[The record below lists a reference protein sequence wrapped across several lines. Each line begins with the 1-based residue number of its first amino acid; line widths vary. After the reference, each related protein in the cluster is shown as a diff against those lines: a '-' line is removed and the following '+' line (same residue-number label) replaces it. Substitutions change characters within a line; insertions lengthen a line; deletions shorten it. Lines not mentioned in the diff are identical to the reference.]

1 MNRYALTSDLDV
13 YAHTV
18 DGHPAIN
25 GEVDFGLLANKWVK
39 TDING
44 NLDTTSETPITLSSG
59 NNGYLYS
66 NNGTLQFKDENYVTL
81 STAQNISGAK
91 RFTQNDVT
99 IVDNSLLVI
108 DASSNNG
115 TSISKNGV
123 VINSTT
129 PFIDFSTPG
138 TAANDSFIA
147 MTAASGNKLGVDS
160 PNGIVLG
167 APANQATLKNQ
178 PTDQSTNSLAIAT
191 CGYVQSQLSGVTNSN
206 LKVITGVTWN
216 GTQIVV
222 AS

>member
-1 MNRYALTSDLDV
+1 MNNYALTSDLDA

-18 DGHPAIN
+18 DGHQAVD

-39 TDING
+39 TDSNG

-66 NNGTLQFKDENYVTL
+66 NNGTLQFKDEDYVTL
-81 STAQNISGAK
+81 STAQDISGKK
-91 RFTQNDVT
+91 RFTQNDVI
-99 IVDNSLLVI
+99 IVDNSLLLV
-108 DASSNNG
+108 DTSTNNG
-115 TSISKNGV
+115 TSISQNGV
-123 VINSTT
+123 TINSTT

-138 TAANDSFIA
+138 TTANDAFIA

-178 PTDQSTNSLAIAT
+178 PTDQSTDSLAIAT
-191 CGYVQSQLSGVTNSN
+191 CGYVQS
-206 LKVITGVTWN
+206 
-216 GTQIVV
+216 
-222 AS
+222 

>member
-1 MNRYALTSDLDV
+1 MTSYVDTDTLADELDNYALTSELED

-25 GEVDFGLLANKWVK
+25 GYVDFGLLANKWVK

-44 NLDTTSETPITLSSG
+44 NLDTTNETPITLSSG

-66 NNGTLQFKDENYVTL
+66 NNGTLQFKDEDYVTL
-81 STAQNISGAK
+81 STAQDISGKK

-99 IVDNSLLVI
+99 IVDNSLLVV

-123 VINSTT
+123 VINSAT

-138 TAANDSFIA
+138 TAANDAFIS
-147 MTAASGNKLGVDS
+147 MTAAS
-160 PNGIVLG
+160 
-167 APANQATLKNQ
+167 
-178 PTDQSTNSLAIAT
+178 
-191 CGYVQSQLSGVTNSN
+191 
-206 LKVITGVTWN
+206 
-216 GTQIVV
+216 
-222 AS
+222 